1 MALERA
7 PHIRILRSPCEK
19 EQFARRHPE
28 RLSFI
33 YSDKKKKRKTKLRT
47 TQKQDEIYLTFKPL
61 AWQVGSVANVAYGH
75 RVGESHQSL
84 SKAVGWNSKESLLIF
99 YVLKTVSKINPSK
112 R

>member
-1 MALERA
+1 M
-7 PHIRILRSPCEK
+7 
-19 EQFARRHPE
+19 
-28 RLSFI
+28 SFI
-33 YSDKKKKRKTKLRT
+33 YSDKKKRKTKLRT

-99 YVLKTVSKINPSK
+99 YVLKTVRKINPSK